1 MLIASRRRPAL
12 DIWPG
17 FVDALAALLMV
28 VIFVLLLF
36 SVGQF
41 LLNDAL
47 IGRDEALSRLRGQMN
62 NLSGLLAQTRDDK
75 RQLEQRLE
83 GVASE
88 LRSTQATRDDLQAQL
103 AALTV
108 KAHDA
113 ELALAALQL
122 ELNTSRSQLAE
133 QEQRGQ
139 QQAAEIKTLG
149 SARDQLQ
156 AELETSR
163 SRLAEQEQRGE
174 QLAGEVQT
182 LGSARDQLQAELKT
196 SREETSR
203 ARDDAYD
210 LNRQL
215 VALNAQIARLNEA
228 LEVSESSL
236 KDKTLEVAN
245 LGARLND
252 ALVNKVEELA
262 AYRSEFFGKLH
273 EALKDNPDVRI
284 EGDRFLLPSEVLF
297 PSASA
302 DLDKRGRGEIAKV
315 AQTLKEIMDKIPPG
329 MDWVL
334 RVDGHT
340 DRRPI
345 HRVFHSNWEL
355 SSARATSIVKDLIAE
370 GIPPEHL
377 VAAGFAQYHPVDTGD
392 TPEAYRRN
400 RRIELKLTSR

>member
-36 SVGQF
+36 SVGQY

-47 IGRDEALSRLRGQMN
+47 IGRDEALSRLRGQMH
-62 NLSGLLAQTRDDK
+62 NLSGLLTQTRADK
-75 RQLEQRLE
+75 QQLEQRLQ
-83 GVASE
+83 GVAAE
-88 LRSTQATRDDLQAQL
+88 LQSTQVTRDDLQAQL

-108 KAHDA
+108 KAHDV
-113 ELALAALQL
+113 ELALAALKL

-139 QQAAEIKTLG
+139 QQAAEI
-149 SARDQLQ
+149 
-156 AELETSR
+156 
-163 SRLAEQEQRGE
+163 
-174 QLAGEVQT
+174 QT
-182 LGSARDQLQAELKT
+182 LGSAREQLQAELDT
-196 SREETSR
+196 SRQETTR
-203 ARDDAYD
+203 ARDDASD
-210 LNRQL
+210 LNQQL
-215 VALNAQIARLNEA
+215 VALNDQIARLSKA

-236 KDKTLEVAN
+236 KDKTLEVEN

-302 DLDKRGRGEIAKV
+302 DLDERGQREIAKV
-315 AQTLKEIMDKIPPG
+315 AHSLKEIMAKIPPG

-345 HRVFHSNWEL
+345 RKVFPSNWEL

-377 VAAGFAQYHPVDTGD
+377 APAGFAQYHPVDPAD

>member
-36 SVGQF
+36 SVGQY

-62 NLSGLLAQTRDDK
+62 NLSGLLTQTRADK
-75 RQLEQRLE
+75 QQLEQRLQ
-83 GVASE
+83 GVAAE
-88 LRSTQATRDDLQAQL
+88 LQSTQVTRDDLQAQL
-103 AALTV
+103 AALAV
-108 KAHDA
+108 KAHDV
-113 ELALAALQL
+113 ELALAALKL

-139 QQAAEIKTLG
+139 QQAAEIQTLG

-163 SRLAEQEQRGE
+163 SRVAEQEQRGQ
-174 QLAGEVQT
+174 QLAAEIQT
-182 LGSARDQLQAELKT
+182 LGSAREQLQAELDT
-196 SREETSR
+196 SRQETTR
-203 ARDDAYD
+203 ARDDASD
-210 LNRQL
+210 LNQQL
-215 VALNAQIARLNEA
+215 VALNDQIARLSKA

-236 KDKTLEVAN
+236 KDKTLEVEN

-302 DLDKRGRGEIAKV
+302 DLDERGQREIAKV
-315 AQTLKEIMDKIPPG
+315 AHSLKEIMAKIPPG

-345 HRVFHSNWEL
+345 RKVFPSNWEL

-377 VAAGFAQYHPVDTGD
+377 APAGFAQYHPVDPAD

>member
-47 IGRDEALSRLRGQMN
+47 VGRDEALSRLRGQMN
-62 NLSGLLAQTRDDK
+62 SLSSLLAQTREDK
-75 RQLEQRLE
+75 QQLEQRLQ

-88 LRSTQATRDDLQAQL
+88 LQSTQATRDDLQTRL
-103 AALTV
+103 AALTL
-108 KAHDA
+108 KAHDV

-133 QEQRGQ
+133 QEQVGRQQAERLQTLKSTRDQLQTDLDTSRSQLSEQ
-139 QQAAEIKTLG
+139 QQLRQAQAEQIRTLE
-149 SARDQLQ
+149 SARDQLESDLT
-156 AELETSR
+156 ASR
-163 SRLAEQEQRGE
+163 QE
-174 QLAGEVQT
+174 AG
-182 LGSARDQLQAELKT
+182 
-196 SREETSR
+196 R
-203 ARDDAYD
+203 ARQDATD
-210 LNRQL
+210 LNQQL
-215 VALNAQIARLNEA
+215 VALNEQIARLNKA

-236 KDKTLEVAN
+236 QDKTLEVAN
-245 LGARLND
+245 LGARLNE
-252 ALVNKVEELA
+252 ALVDKVEELA

-302 DLDKRGRGEIAKV
+302 DLDERGKREIAKV
-315 AQTLKEIMDKIPPG
+315 AHSLLDIMAKIPPD

-340 DRRPI
+340 DRRPV
-345 HRVFHSNWEL
+345 RKVFPSNWEL

-377 VAAGFAQYHPVDTGD
+377 VAAGFAHYHPVDAGD
-392 TPEAYRRN
+392 TPEAYQRN

>member
-36 SVGQF
+36 SLGQF

-47 IGRDEALSRLRGQMN
+47 VGRDEALSRLRGQMN
-62 NLSGLLAQTRDDK
+62 SLSSLLAQTRTEK
-75 RQLEQRLE
+75 QQLKQRLQ

-88 LRSTQATRDDLQAQL
+88 LQSTQATRDDLQAQL
-103 AALTV
+103 AALTL
-108 KAHDA
+108 KAHDV
-113 ELALAALQL
+113 ELALAALQV
-122 ELNTSRSQLAE
+122 ELNTSRSQLADQEEVGRQQAGQIQALQSARE
-133 QEQRGQ
+133 QLQTDLESGRAQLSEQ
-139 QQAAEIKTLG
+139 QQLQQAQAEQIRTLE
-149 SARDQLQ
+149 SARDQLES
-156 AELETSR
+156 ELTASR
-163 SRLAEQEQRGE
+163 QE
-174 QLAGEVQT
+174 AG
-182 LGSARDQLQAELKT
+182 
-196 SREETSR
+196 R
-203 ARDDAYD
+203 ARQDATD
-210 LNRQL
+210 LNQQL
-215 VALNAQIARLNEA
+215 VALNEQIARLNKA

-236 KDKTLEVAN
+236 KDKTLEVEN
-245 LGARLND
+245 LGARLNE
-252 ALVNKVEELA
+252 ALVDKVEELA

-297 PSASA
+297 TSASA
-302 DLDKRGRGEIAKV
+302 DLDERGRREIAKV
-315 AQTLKEIMDKIPPG
+315 AHSLKDIMAKIPPD
-329 MDWVL
+329 MEWVL

-340 DRRPI
+340 DRRPV
-345 HRVFHSNWEL
+345 RKVFPSNWEL

-377 VAAGFAQYHPVDTGD
+377 VAAGFAHYHPVDTGD
-392 TPEAYRRN
+392 TPEAYQRN

>member
-36 SVGQF
+36 SVGQY

-47 IGRDEALSRLRGQMN
+47 IGRDEALTRLRGQMN
-62 NLSGLLAQTRDDK
+62 NLSGLLSQTRADK
-75 RQLEQRLE
+75 QQLEQRLQ
-83 GVASE
+83 GVAAE
-88 LRSTQATRDDLQAQL
+88 LQSTQATRDDLQEKL

-108 KAHDA
+108 KAHDV
-113 ELALAALQL
+113 ELALAALQV

-133 QEQRGQ
+133 QQQIGQ
-139 QQAAEIKTLG
+139 QQATQIQTLAT
-149 SARDQLQ
+149 ARDQLQ
-156 AELETSR
+156 ADLDSSRARLTEQQQLGQQQASQLQTLESTRDRLQTELETSR
-163 SRLAEQEQRGE
+163 Q
-174 QLAGEVQT
+174 
-182 LGSARDQLQAELKT
+182 
-196 SREETSR
+196 ETSR
-203 ARDDAYD
+203 ARDDAND
-210 LNRQL
+210 LNQQL
-215 VALNAQIARLNEA
+215 VALNDQIARLNKA

-236 KDKTLEVAN
+236 KDKTLEVEN
-245 LGARLND
+245 LGARLNE

-302 DLDKRGRGEIAKV
+302 DLDDRGQREIAKV
-315 AQTLKEIMDKIPPG
+315 AHSLKEIMAKIPPG

-345 HRVFHSNWEL
+345 RRVFPSNWEL
-355 SSARATSIVKDLIAE
+355 SSARATSIVKDLITE

-392 TPEAYRRN
+392 TPEAFRRN